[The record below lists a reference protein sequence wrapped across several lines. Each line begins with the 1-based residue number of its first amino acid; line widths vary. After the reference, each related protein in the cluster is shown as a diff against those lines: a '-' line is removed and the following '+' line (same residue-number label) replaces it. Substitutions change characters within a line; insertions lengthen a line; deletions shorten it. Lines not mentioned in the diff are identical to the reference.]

1 MISIMYAVIELQWHQ
16 YIVKKGDQLVVNKME
31 DAVGSKVA
39 VETVLSVFDEKGE
52 SVSVGKPYL
61 NKAKVTVEILET
73 KKWRKIN
80 VLKFKR
86 KNRYERNFGFRAQET
101 LLEIKKIDFNG

>member
-31 DAVGSKVA
+31 DKVGSKVA
-39 VETVLSVFDEKGE
+39 IETVLSLFDEKWE
-52 SVSVGKPYL
+52 NVSIGKPYL

-73 KKWRKIN
+73 KKWKKIN
-80 VLKFKR
+80 VLKFRR
-86 KNRYERNFGFRAQET
+86 KNRYERNFGFRPQET

>member
-1 MISIMYAVIELQWHQ
+1 MISKMYAVIELQWHQ
-16 YIVKKGDQLVVNKME
+16 YIVKKWDQLIVNRIADE
-31 DAVGSKVA
+31 VGSKVA
-39 VETVLSVFDEKGE
+39 VDTVLSVFDEKGE
-52 SVSVGKPYL
+52 NVSIGKPYL

-73 KKWRKIN
+73 KKWKKIN

-86 KNRYERNFGFRAQET
+86 KNRYERNFGFRPQET